1 MITHGIVEII
11 YHFDFRKLL
20 AHPVHIGICAVL
32 ALAGIGLFRY
42 DLFGYDRYIPSRAG
56 VLYRLRFLAA
66 DFMTG
71 SITDFPR
78 VEDGSYSWQYMI
90 EDDYVAANMGLTDYA
105 LVKAFAQQGIA
116 NAAKEKDARMKNLW
130 NWDQGDGYWVSA
142 EVGIR
147 KERRKPRLPQL
158 QREPYGARRNMDS
171 IYGSAEYKS
180 GVYPV
185 LHYTK
190 EDVTGLY
197 EAKANEIRQVPA
209 DGGLWRKSW
218 RLIRRS

>member
-1 MITHGIVEII
+1 MGVFFWSIYSSLAWAAFGFFLGLLITHGIVEII

-42 DLFGYDRYIPSRAG
+42 DLFGYDRIFPRSRSS
-56 VLYRLRFLAA
+56 YRLRFPAA

-71 SITDFPR
+71 SITTSR
-78 VEDGSYSWQYMI
+78 VEDGSYSWQYMN

-105 LVKAFAQQGIA
+105 LVKAFAEQGIA

-130 NWDQGDGYWVSA
+130 NWDQGGRLLGQRRG
-142 EVGIR
+142 GIR

-158 QREPYGARRNMDS
+158 QREPYSAGRNHGFD
-171 IYGSAEYKS
+171 
-180 GVYPV
+180 
-185 LHYTK
+185 LW
-190 EDVTGLY
+190 
-197 EAKANEIRQVPA
+197 IR
-209 DGGLWRKSW
+209 G
-218 RLIRRS
+218 I